1 MPTIQFGDRQ
11 VKIKVNPTV
20 TDYIIENASRQFEPQ
35 WNEQVTDEDGNVVL
49 DMFADKQKVTKTFDA
64 LVLNASDIDTETE
77 IEALVGSMVLDDQ
90 NVKLGVITAINEAT
104 PAGRGLKLNLTLA
117 KYNSITY

>member
-1 MPTIQFGDRQ
+1 MPTIQFGNRQ
-11 VKIKVNPTV
+11 VKIKVNPAV

-35 WNEQVTDEDGNVVL
+35 WNEQVTDENGNVAL
-49 DMFADKQKVTKTFDA
+49 DMFSEKKKVTKTLDA

-77 IEALVGSMVLDDQ
+77 IEALVGSLLVDDQ
-90 NVKLGVITAINEAT
+90 NVKLGVIAAINEAT

>member
-1 MPTIQFGDRQ
+1 MPTIQFGNRQ

-35 WNEQVTDEDGNVVL
+35 WNEQVTDENGNVAL
-49 DMFADKQKVTKTFDA
+49 DTFSEKKKVTKTLDA

-77 IEALVGSMVLDDQ
+77 IEALVGSLLVDDQ
-90 NVKLGVITAINEAT
+90 NVKLGVIAAINEAT